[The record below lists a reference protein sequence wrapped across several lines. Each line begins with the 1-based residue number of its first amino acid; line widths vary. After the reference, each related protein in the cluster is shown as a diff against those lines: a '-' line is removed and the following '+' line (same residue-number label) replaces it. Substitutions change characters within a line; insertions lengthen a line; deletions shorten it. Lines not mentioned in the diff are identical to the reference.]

1 MKKAGNSGEQYR
13 VEGRTIRELESYL
26 SGRQAYSQGR
36 IFKAVLIF
44 FVMAVL
50 LVFGSV
56 IWDLKQDVAFLQAE
70 NTRLGQE
77 NSSLKK
83 QLAGSPAING
93 TGTNT
98 GAGAKII
105 TNTATGANA
114 GVSTESLKGTAS
126 SIAPQA
132 DLQQNVQNK
141 TRDISPAVTGSSKV
155 KPDGLIHHTVRAG
168 EYLSLISQQYYGTI
182 KYTEHLARLNGID
195 INSQMYIGQIIKLPR
210 EPDKSWIE

>member
-44 FVMAVL
+44 FAVAVL

-56 IWDLKQDVAFLQAE
+56 IWDLKQDVASLRAE

-83 QLAGSPAING
+83 QLAGS
-93 TGTNT
+93 
-98 GAGAKII
+98 GAGKAS
-105 TNTATGANA
+105 TANAVTGANA
-114 GVSTESLKGTAS
+114 GVSTVSLKGTDS

-132 DLQQNVQNK
+132 DLQQNVQTK
-141 TRDISPAVTGSSKV
+141 PMDISPVVTGSSKG

-195 INSQMYIGQIIKLPR
+195 INSQLYIGQIIKLPR

>member
-44 FVMAVL
+44 FAVAVL

-56 IWDLKQDVAFLQAE
+56 IWDLKQDVASLRAE

-83 QLAGSPAING
+83 QLAGS
-93 TGTNT
+93 
-98 GAGAKII
+98 GAGKAIT
-105 TNTATGANA
+105 TNTATGAKA
-114 GVSTESLKGTAS
+114 GVSAESLKGTAS

-195 INSQMYIGQIIKLPR
+195 MNSQLYIGQIIKLPR

>member
-13 VEGRTIRELESYL
+13 VEGRTIRELENYL
-26 SGRQAYSQGR
+26 SGRQASSQGR

-44 FVMAVL
+44 FAVAVL
-50 LVFGSV
+50 LVCGSV
-56 IWDLKQDVAFLQAE
+56 IWDLKQDVASLRVE

-83 QLAGSPAING
+83 QLPGSPAING

-98 GAGAKII
+98 GAGKAIT

-114 GVSTESLKGTAS
+114 GVS
-126 SIAPQA
+126 
-132 DLQQNVQNK
+132 DLQQNVQTK
-141 TRDISPAVTGSSKV
+141 TGDISPAVTGSSKV
-155 KPDGLIHHTVRAG
+155 EPDGLIHHTVRAG

-195 INSQMYIGQIIKLPR
+195 INSQLYIGQIIKLPR
-210 EPDKSWIE
+210 EPDKSWIK